1 MRRGIILGLSLSIG
15 LFAAAFVRS
24 EPAILAVENQYIKVF
39 INNSPEETGRLA
51 VDVTGGDPG
60 RSDDN
65 GKPLIYG
72 HPKPWTSFTTL
83 RIDGR
88 DYVFGRSTTKR
99 SGTGLPGGE
108 ITDGPKADQNQL
120 IMTCRYGQV
129 SVTQTLDITRS
140 PSTGSW
146 DTARIRY
153 LIQNR
158 GGTATEIG
166 LRALLDTMLGTN
178 DGTPFRIGDREVNY
192 EYSCD
197 SATMPDFWQAFDSLN
212 HPAVI
217 AQGTLKGGEVTTPDR
232 IIFTNWG
239 KAADQP
245 WDFPIK
251 PGTEFL
257 RLGED
262 ELDSAVVMYWNPRR
276 IEPGGQLTVTID
288 YGLGGITFAPGK
300 TYLGITAPA
309 ELNFSNDRQDRGTI
323 VLYLEN
329 RGEAKAKNVR
339 IALNLP
345 QGLKLV
351 SGSSRVSLEE
361 LLPGLTKQL
370 SWEVQPDG
378 SYQGKANFGIG
389 VSGEGLEN
397 NQVTRSLQI
406 VGPPQFHGE
415 LTSTAIKV
423 VNNRWDPYPSMLTFH
438 YRNSGATVATGV
450 RAVLN
455 GNNLVE
461 PAEGEVAE
469 KFLDDLAPGA
479 SAVVSWRIVPLR
491 GGVTGRIQATLTGN
505 GAAPLSVTADLA
517 IPALSSKVVMVASAP
532 FMQGRPASLDV
543 YCYNLKDAIRF
554 VTDLTYDPAQLR
566 LVYLSRGRFLVED
579 GKLSAWTGGTIDHS
593 SGRARGIGG
602 TRTGLF
608 DGGAEV
614 LFSLHFMVI
623 GKGAGTIGFDNF
635 KMYNSHGE
643 EVILDQAPFQYRI
656 EEGKL

>member
-1 MRRGIILGLSLSIG
+1 MRRSIILGLSLAIA
-15 LFAAAFVRS
+15 LFPVAFVRS

-39 INNSPEETGRLA
+39 VNNSPEETGRLA

-99 SGTGLPGGE
+99 SGAGLPGGE
-108 ITDGPKADQNQL
+108 VSDGPRVDGNQL
-120 IMTCRYGQV
+120 IMTCRYGQI

-158 GGTATEIG
+158 GGTSSEIG

-178 DGTPFRIGDREVNY
+178 DGAPFRIGEREVNY

-197 SATMPDFWQAFDSLN
+197 AAAMPDFWQAFDSLN

-217 AQGTLKGGEVTTPDR
+217 AQGTLKGSEVTTPDR

-239 KAADQP
+239 KAADHP
-245 WDFPIK
+245 WDFPLQ

-276 IEPGGQLTVTID
+276 IEPGGQWTVTIA

-309 ELNFSNDRQDRGTI
+309 ELSYGHDRQERGTI

-329 RGEAKAKNVR
+329 RGEAKAKNVQ
-339 IALNLP
+339 IALDIP
-345 QGLKLV
+345 RGLKLV
-351 SGSSRVSLEE
+351 SGSSRVRLEE

-378 SYQGKANFGIG
+378 SYQGKANFGIR

-397 NQVTRSLQI
+397 NQVTRALRI
-406 VGPPQFHGE
+406 VGPPEFHGE
-415 LTSTAIKV
+415 LNPPVIKV
-423 VNNRWDPYPSMLTFH
+423 VNNRWEPFPGTVTLHF
-438 YRNSGATVATGV
+438 RNSGATVATGV
-450 RAVLN
+450 KAVLS

-469 KFLDDLAPGA
+469 KFLNDLPPGA
-479 SAVVSWRIVPLR
+479 SAMVSWRVVPLR
-491 GGVTGRIQATLTGN
+491 GGVTGSIQTTLTGN
-505 GAAPLSVTADLA
+505 GAAPLSVSATLT
-517 IPALSSKVVMVASAP
+517 IPALSSKVAMTASGP
-532 FMQGRPASLDV
+532 FRPGRPVTLDI
-543 YCYNLKDAIRF
+543 YGYNLKDALRF
-554 VTDLTYDPAQLR
+554 AADLTYDPAQLR
-566 LVYLSRGRFLVED
+566 LVYISRGRFLVEN
-579 GKLSAWTGGTIDHS
+579 GKFSAWSGGTIDNS
-593 SGRARGIGG
+593 SGRARGISG
-602 TRTGLF
+602 TRTGPF
-608 DGGAEV
+608 DGETEILA
-614 LFSLHFMVI
+614 SLHFMVI
-623 GKGAGTIGFDNF
+623 GKGAGTVGFENF
-635 KMYNSHGE
+635 KMFDSRGGE
-643 EVILDQAPFQYRI
+643 ILLDQTPFQYRI
-656 EEGKL
+656 EEGK